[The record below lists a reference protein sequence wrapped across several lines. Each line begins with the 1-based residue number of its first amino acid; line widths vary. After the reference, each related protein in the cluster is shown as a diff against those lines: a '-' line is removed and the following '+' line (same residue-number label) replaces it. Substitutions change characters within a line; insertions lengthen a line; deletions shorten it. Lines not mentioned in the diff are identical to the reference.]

1 MSSEFCRRERQF
13 MLLDRTWQRQEYDS
27 RDVQRS
33 PGKENLKEEGTE
45 AVLEG
50 LIKELTSDG
59 PLVVRDHCLC
69 GWTAAQSGASGDS
82 PDRPMLMIPGGGAG
96 VRAIPRGKKEKFGL
110 LLGNE
115 LTYFLL

>member
-1 MSSEFCRRERQF
+1 MSSEFCKLERQF

-59 PLVVRDHCLC
+59 PLVVRDHCL
-69 GWTAAQSGASGDS
+69 
-82 PDRPMLMIPGGGAG
+82 
-96 VRAIPRGKKEKFGL
+96 
-110 LLGNE
+110 
-115 LTYFLL
+115 